1 MKAKHANTRA
11 ARMQQGFTIVE
22 VLVALLIGLFLLG
35 GLSTVVFDNRRT
47 FGTQA
52 LLAQLQDAERL
63 SVTMMGDVVQL
74 AGYFPA
80 PTINTANSVLLAGGG
95 MTAGQPMTGTYSAA
109 PPGDTI
115 TSRYA
120 TNSGD
125 GILNCTGTSN
135 SSGAVATYVNTFSVV
150 NSQLVCTLNG
160 TQYPLVSGV
169 TNLSVLYG
177 VNTTGSGNNV
187 DTYMNAAQVTAAADW
202 NSVISVRLSLSF
214 TNPIF
219 GTTGTGEQA
228 TIVFQRVVGVMSKTG
243 I

>member
-1 MKAKHANTRA
+1 
-11 ARMQQGFTIVE
+11 
-22 VLVALLIGLFLLG
+22 
-35 GLSTVVFDNRRT
+35 
-47 FGTQA
+47 
-52 LLAQLQDAERL
+52 LQDAERL
-63 SVTMMGDVVQL
+63 SMTMMGDVVQL

-80 PTINTANSVLLAGGG
+80 PTINTAASVLLAGGG

-135 SSGAVATYVNTFSVV
+135 TSGAVATYVNTFSVV

>member
-1 MKAKHANTRA
+1 MKAKYANTRA
-11 ARMQQGFTIVE
+11 ARMQGFTIVE

-35 GLSTVVFDNRRT
+35 GLATVVFDNRRT

-52 LLAQLQDAERL
+52 LLSQLQDAERL
-63 SVTMMGDVVQL
+63 SMTMMGDVIQL

-80 PTINTANSVLLAGGG
+80 PTLNTANSVLLAGGG

-135 SSGAVATYVNTFSVV
+135 TSGAVATYVNTFSVV
-150 NSQLVCTLNG
+150 AGQLVCTLNG

-202 NSVISVRLSLSF
+202 NSVIAVRISLSF

-228 TIVFQRVVGVMSKTG
+228 TIVFQRVVGVMNKTG